1 METVKAFVRENN
13 TATIVCPR
21 CSSTKDV
28 SVASYRNKCHF
39 LNVRCSCRNVF
50 RVHLEFRRHYRKP
63 TDLPGMYKS
72 IRPAGMSGSVQ
83 IMDLSQ
89 GGVGFTVPDV
99 HFIEKGQV
107 LSLSFTLDDKK
118 KTRLVKE
125 VVVMSVKENFIGCSF
140 VDKQAYDKELGFYLK
155 G

>member
-1 METVKAFVRENN
+1 MEVAKAFVREDN
-13 TATIVCPR
+13 TVTIVCPQ
-21 CSSTKDV
+21 CSATKDV
-28 SVASYRNKCHF
+28 SVASFRNKCHF
-39 LNVRCSCRNVF
+39 LKVRCTCQNVF

-72 IRPAGMSGSVQ
+72 IRPPGMSGSVQ
-83 IMDLSQ
+83 IMDISQ

-140 VDKQAYDKELGFYLK
+140 IDRQAYDKELGFYLK